1 MEHVSQSAAHMARWC
16 WKPCMPLRHTSSV
29 AAAASAPKHKTWFQD
44 FSTLLSLCYRLTW
57 TDRML
62 LQNWWRF
69 FRDFLVKLNLL
80 FLSLINSCG
89 ESSVFSF
96 IGVFSLWLNLELMPF
111 SWRLFFFN
119 IPLVHLLN
127 VQSFCKFTGVLF
139 HCSKNLIWPLMV
151 LFHFAESGVHTSSD
165 WLVMHHFVN

>member
-1 MEHVSQSAAHMARWC
+1 MFHNLLHTWPGGAGSHAC
-16 WKPCMPLRHTSSV
+16 PCVTPALLLLLLRLRSIKHGSRTSPHCCRFV
-29 AAAASAPKHKTWFQD
+29 TGWLEQTECCF
-44 FSTLLSLCYRLTW
+44 RIGEG
-57 TDRML
+57 
-62 LQNWWRF
+62 F
-69 FRDFLVKLNLL
+69 FRDFLVKFNL
-80 FLSLINSCG
+80 FLSLINGCG
-89 ESSVFSF
+89 ESSVFSV

-165 WLVMHHFVN
+165 WLVTHHFVN